1 MSGLGF
7 LVKQDWQQ
15 TVAFLCF
22 GCMVAAKE
30 AYESYESAA
39 SSAAKAADE
48 LASKSEQLKSLDAK
62 VTQLQDRM
70 LRYETR
76 R

>member
-1 MSGLGF
+1 M
-7 LVKQDWQQ
+7 VKQGWQQ

-30 AYESYESAA
+30 VYESYESAA

-48 LASKSEQLKSLDAK
+48 LTSKSEQLKSLDAK